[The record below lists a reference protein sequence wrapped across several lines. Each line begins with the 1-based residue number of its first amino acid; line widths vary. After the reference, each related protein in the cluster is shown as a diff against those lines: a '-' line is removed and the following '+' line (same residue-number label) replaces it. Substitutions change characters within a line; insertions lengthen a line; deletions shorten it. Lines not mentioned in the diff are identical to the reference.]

1 MNDSHA
7 LKIRVLKYLIP
18 VTIISILFNMTKF
31 FEIKLEWIP
40 IYEILDP
47 TLLNST
53 LDSNYNNFS
62 LTGYSVQLN
71 VTEFRT
77 NPTYSVTF
85 NWFRCISIGVIP
97 FLLLVYFNTQIYI
110 DIRKQ
115 KRRKKARARQFFLRT
130 STIHFSVLLISVI
143 FHL

>member
-18 VTIISILFNMTKF
+18 VTIISILFNITKF

-62 LTGYSVQLN
+62 LTGYSVHLN

-77 NPTYSVTF
+77 DPTYSIFF

-97 FLLLVYFNTQIYI
+97 FILLVYFNTQIYI

-115 KRRKKARARQFFLRT
+115 KRRKKARARQIFLRT
-130 STIHFSVLLISVI
+130 NIYNTSWHHALHS
-143 FHL
+143 